1 LIIDNIINNVYK
13 NIGRKIMYKIKAMV
27 IENYSEI
34 INLWKNTD
42 GVGLSGNDDSRK
54 SIKIF
59 LKKNPNTCFVTEY
72 NNEIIGT
79 IMAGNDGRR
88 GHIYHLMVK
97 LEHRKNGLG
106 KKLLEKT
113 EKALKKE
120 GIRKIFLVS
129 FKKNRTGNIFWENN
143 GYKIRNDLNYRDK
156 RIIDLN
162 NIFE

>member
-1 LIIDNIINNVYK
+1 
-13 NIGRKIMYKIKAMV
+13 MYKIKAMV
-27 IENYSEI
+27 IDNYDKI
-34 INLWKNTD
+34 INLWRNAK

-54 SIKIF
+54 SIKLF
-59 LKKNPNTCFVTEY
+59 LEKNPNTCFVVEN

-97 LEHRKNGLG
+97 PEHRNNGLG
-106 KKLLEKT
+106 KKLLVKT

-120 GIRKIFLVS
+120 GIRKIFLVA
-129 FKKNRTGNIFWENN
+129 FKNNRTGNIFWESN

-156 RIIDLN
+156 RIIG
-162 NIFE
+162 